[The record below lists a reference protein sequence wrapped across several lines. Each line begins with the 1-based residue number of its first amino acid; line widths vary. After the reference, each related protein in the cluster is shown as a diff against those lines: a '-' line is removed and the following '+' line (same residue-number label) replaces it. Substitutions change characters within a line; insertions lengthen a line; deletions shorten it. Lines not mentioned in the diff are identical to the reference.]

1 MDVLR
6 LIRWK
11 NLLFIAVM
19 LYLMQRSVID
29 PLLITCGFSQGLDTM
44 QLALLISATM
54 LIAAGGY
61 AINDYFDVKI
71 DAINKPESRI
81 VGRVMDRRMAMI
93 YHQVFTAIG
102 AICGIVLAVSVK
114 SVTIGVFALFVPGL
128 LWFYSASYKRQ
139 FFIGNIIVAFN
150 AALSVL
156 AVAIANISIL
166 VHQYGA
172 LVYQTPFPLVKQI
185 YAWIGGFALFAFL
198 TTLIREIIKDM
209 EDEQGDRE
217 LECHTLPIRL
227 GFKKTKIIL
236 YGFIALTAGLLC
248 YANFVLLPFAEKGI
262 STRYLIIG
270 LLLPLAIL
278 VYFIATAKNKKDYKN
293 ASTLCKFIMLTGVF
307 YSLIF
312 YYMQAKTFGI
322 SLFGLFLVSPH

>member
-19 LYLMQRSVID
+19 LYLMQRSIVD
-29 PLLITCGFSQGLDTM
+29 PILITCGFAQGLNTL
-44 QLALLISATM
+44 QLTLLIAATM
-54 LIAAGGY
+54 LITAGGY

-71 DAINKPESRI
+71 DEINKPETRI
-81 VGRVMDRRMAMI
+81 VGRSMDRRMAML
-93 YHQVFTAIG
+93 YHQLFTVIG
-102 AICGIVLAVSVK
+102 AICGIVLAVSVQ
-114 SVTIGVFALFVPGL
+114 SVTIGMLALFVPGL
-128 LWFYSASYKRQ
+128 LWFYSASYKRL

-150 AALSVL
+150 AFLSVL

-166 VHQYGA
+166 EHQYDT
-172 LVYQTPFPLVKQI
+172 LIYQAPFPMIRQI
-185 YAWIGGFALFAFL
+185 YAWTGGFALFAFL

-217 LECHTLPIRL
+217 LECHTLPVKL

-236 YGFIALTAGLLC
+236 YGLIALTAGLLC

-262 STRYLIIG
+262 STRYLIFG

-278 VYFIATAKNKKDYKN
+278 IGFVATAKNKKDYKN
-293 ASTLCKFIMLTGVF
+293 ASTLCKFIMLIGIF